1 MVNHLVE
8 HHSHLVMAKSATTTT
23 VEVVVAVG
31 CEEEGRCRVSKS
43 RCSSTRDRA
52 LLADRGNGV
61 VVVEAEEGVSNIVT
75 RVGR

>member
-1 MVNHLVE
+1 M
-8 HHSHLVMAKSATTTT
+8 
-23 VEVVVAVG
+23 AVG